1 MFTKKVIMKNIFFS
15 VVFLVIGL
23 AIMNFTLA
31 QTCPQNSQA
40 SETQATLVGEITD
53 DGGDPNLEVWFQYGT
68 ATSYGYESSHF
79 SKSGV
84 GIFCAN
90 VYNLHPCTLYHYRAV
105 AKNSANTSYGNDQSF
120 TTKCLPIIV
129 DIKAN
134 NSDGP
139 ITLYYKDYVILSW
152 ASQNAAF
159 CIASGDWSGSKAIAG
174 SQTIQLNSVKTYTF
188 TLSCG
193 NTDGTRTSD
202 DLVQVIVKPKP
213 PTVITKPAVVTL

>member
-1 MFTKKVIMKNIFFS
+1 MFTKKTIIKYIFFLIIS
-15 VVFLVIGL
+15 LAAGL
-23 AIMNFTLA
+23 IVMDFALS

-40 SETQATLVGEITD
+40 GETQAILVGEITD
-53 DGGDPNLEVWFQYGT
+53 DGGDPNLEVWFQYGM
-68 ATSYGYESSHF
+68 ATSYGYESSHS

-84 GIFCAN
+84 GIFCAD

-105 AKNSANTSYGNDQSF
+105 ARNSADTSYGNDQSF
-120 TTKCLPIIV
+120 TTKCLPVSV

-139 ITLYYKDYVILSW
+139 VTLYYKDYVTLSW
-152 ASQNAAF
+152 TSQNAAS
-159 CIASGDWSGSKAIAG
+159 CLASGDWSGSKSTSG

-188 TLSCG
+188 TLTC
-193 NTDGTRTSD
+193 TDTNGGQSSD
-202 DLVQVIVKPKP
+202 DSVQVIVKPKP